1 MDRQAAVGQVPVL
14 HSALQS
20 VHLPKVSSL
29 VHSVYIQRNYS
40 LYQWHS
46 RPLTIMRGSILIE
59 GDIAKCTLVENGMH
73 DGNVEIVAIDDRIM
87 RHIILYTLYYLLKNS
102 AANCY

>member
-1 MDRQAAVGQVPVL
+1 
-14 HSALQS
+14 
-20 VHLPKVSSL
+20 
-29 VHSVYIQRNYS
+29 
-40 LYQWHS
+40 
-46 RPLTIMRGSILIE
+46 MRGSILIE